1 MVYFRGLFFDEDE
14 DCLTITVFLIVMLNY
29 YDFHEVVVVSFYVC
43 CRPSYSTTDTSRN
56 FKRASMFPHHQ
67 GASLIG
73 GVCTIPAEPHKN
85 TKLSSSKPQSRGVCA
100 RPAPRLKQTTL
111 TYNVKRKRVT
121 VLRDDETDCDE
132 VSLY

>member
-1 MVYFRGLFFDEDE
+1 
-14 DCLTITVFLIVMLNY
+14 MLQAFIQFY
-29 YDFHEVVVVSFYVC
+29 GHIPQFQEGKHVST
-43 CRPSYSTTDTSRN
+43 P
-56 FKRASMFPHHQ
+56 P
-67 GASLIG
+67 GASLTG
-73 GVCTIPAEPHKN
+73 GVCAIPAKPHKN
-85 TKLSSSKPQSRGVCA
+85 TKLNSSKPQSRGVCA